1 MNTTPYNYD
10 DDTPRTERVT
20 LNLAYRSLEILLEAM
35 RQQAGE
41 LPKGSPEVQVIKEAY
56 DDVLG
61 ALNAWDT
68 DTPWPLP
75 DGYLEMQLAR
85 RARRQ

>member
-1 MNTTPYNYD
+1 
-10 DDTPRTERVT
+10 
-20 LNLAYRSLEILLEAM
+20 M

-61 ALNAWDT
+61 AVNAWDT

-75 DGYLEMQLAR
+75 DGYLEMQQAR